1 MTEKT
6 IKQQIATAQERL
18 YFLESK
24 KKKDDKKLNT
34 RQKIILGAEVA
45 KVLGCD
51 ISQVDKKLV
60 FGILLDIYSL
70 HENDI
75 ENYRERGQ
83 VYLDT
88 IIHVRT
94 VHRFKTCF

>member
-34 RQKIILGAEVA
+34 RQKIILGAEIA

-83 VYLDT
+83 IYLDT
-88 IIHVRT
+88 IIN
-94 VHRFKTCF
+94 KSKS